1 MRSIRR
7 KLAVLVV
14 PIGLAVAGLAVSSH
28 DNPAAAA
35 SARSAKAKAATANRG
50 ETRKFEHQQC
60 SWEHPCAPISTL

>member
-35 SARSAKAKAATANRG
+35 SARTATTAERIDEG
-50 ETRKFEHQQC
+50 DM
-60 SWEHPCAPISTL
+60 